1 MANAPTRRNTAHDEA
16 MAKNATRLRDSARVV
31 PSSGS
36 ASPINNNNAIFI
48 YLGAFGL
55 NRHWDTSR
63 KGGLY

>member
-36 ASPINNNNAIFI
+36 ASPIAILEAI
-48 YLGAFGL
+48 
-55 NRHWDTSR
+55 REHVC
-63 KGGLY
+63 